1 MNPELEALIKAL
13 DAYLEANGSEAQRLL
28 LVYESRL
35 EQAVSERPGLSKA
48 SLNTAVQSA
57 YRRWRR
63 NQNQPPTLPPKA

>member
-13 DAYLEANGSEAQRLL
+13 DAYLEATGSEAQRLL

-35 EQAVSERPGLSKA
+35 EEVVSGRPGLSKT
-48 SLNTAVQSA
+48 SLHRAVESA

-63 NQNQPPTLPPKA
+63 NERLPPTLPPKA